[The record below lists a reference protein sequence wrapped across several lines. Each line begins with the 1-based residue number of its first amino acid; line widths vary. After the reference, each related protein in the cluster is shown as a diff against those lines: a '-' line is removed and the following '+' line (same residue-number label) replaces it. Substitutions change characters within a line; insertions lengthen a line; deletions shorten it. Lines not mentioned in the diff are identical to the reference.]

1 MESIMQQRKTYIDA
15 LRIVAIFGVLYNHTN
30 RRGYY
35 LYAFSDA
42 RICQDFYIG
51 IATLA
56 ATAVPIFFM
65 ISGALL
71 LPKKESLKELFQ
83 KRILKMVLVLL
94 VFSGIQYVLLLLEE
108 RVTFSRKAVVQ
119 AVLQD
124 GVIPSYWFLYA
135 YIAYLLLLPILRK
148 VAEVMSKQDYFY
160 LFALLLLVEGFLPM
174 VLNLAGI
181 GGTNYFFSIPFL
193 NPIIIYPLLGYYLE
207 QYMKE
212 SYYNKKTNIIVGL
225 CMAVVVL
232 FFIAMTQWRG
242 LPYEEFTTYDKGLY
256 TCSFTMLLDVG
267 IYYFVKYFD
276 LKKQHSIKYN
286 QMLHSMGECA
296 FGIYLIEQPMRERS
310 SFIYD
315 GLSPVIGRFPACIVW
330 VICIFIVAYSI
341 VAILRRIP
349 VVRKLI

>member
-1 MESIMQQRKTYIDA
+1 MQQRKTYIDA

-108 RVTFSRKAVVQ
+108 CVTFSRKAVVQ

-276 LKKQHSIKYN
+276 LRKQHSMKYD

-296 FGIYLIEQPMRERS
+296 FGIYLIEQPIREHL

-315 GLSPVIGRFPACIVW
+315 GLSPVIGRFPACIIW

>member
-1 MESIMQQRKTYIDA
+1 MQQRKTYIDA
-15 LRIVAIFGVLYNHTN
+15 LRIVAILGVLYNHTN
-30 RRGYY
+30 RRGYC
-35 LYAFSDA
+35 LYAFSEA

-83 KRILKMVLVLL
+83 KRILRMVLVLL

-108 RVTFSRKAVVQ
+108 RAAFSEKAVVQ
-119 AVLQD
+119 AVLQE
-124 GVIPSYWFLYA
+124 GMIPSYWFLYA
-135 YIAYLLLLPILRK
+135 YISYLLLLPILRK
-148 VAEVMSKQDYFY
+148 VAEVMSKQDYLY
-160 LFALLLLVEGFLPM
+160 LFALLLLVEGVIPV
-174 VLNLAGI
+174 VLHLSGI
-181 GGTNYFFSIPFL
+181 GGSNYFFAIPFL
-193 NPIIIYPLLGYYLE
+193 NQIIIYPLLGYYME
-207 QYMKE
+207 YFVTE
-212 SYYNKKTNIIVGL
+212 RYYNKRTNIMVVT
-225 CMAVVVL
+225 CMIVVVL
-232 FFIAMTQWRG
+232 FFIAMTQWRN

-276 LKKQHSIKYN
+276 LRKQHSMKYD
-286 QMLHSMGECA
+286 QMLHSMGESV
-296 FGIYLIEQPMRERS
+296 FGIYLIEQPIWEHL
-310 SFIYD
+310 SFICD
-315 GLSPVIGRFPACIVW
+315 GLSSVIGRFPACIIW

>member
-1 MESIMQQRKTYIDA
+1 MQQRKTYIDV

-108 RVTFSRKAVVQ
+108 CVTFSRKAVVQ

-276 LKKQHSIKYN
+276 LRKQHSMKYD

-296 FGIYLIEQPMRERS
+296 FGIYLIEQPIRERS

>member
-1 MESIMQQRKTYIDA
+1 MQQRKTYIDA

-108 RVTFSRKAVVQ
+108 CVTFSRKAVVQ

-160 LFALLLLVEGFLPM
+160 LFALLLLVEGFLTM

-276 LKKQHSIKYN
+276 LRKQHSMKYD

-296 FGIYLIEQPMRERS
+296 FGIYLIEQPIRERS

-349 VVRKLI
+349 GVRKLI

>member
-108 RVTFSRKAVVQ
+108 CVTFSRKAVVQ

-276 LKKQHSIKYN
+276 LRKQHSMKYD

-296 FGIYLIEQPMRERS
+296 FGIYLIEQPIRERS

>member
-1 MESIMQQRKTYIDA
+1 MQQRKTYIDA

-108 RVTFSRKAVVQ
+108 CVTFSRKAVVQ

-174 VLNLAGI
+174 VLNLVGI
-181 GGTNYFFSIPFL
+181 SGSNYFFTIPFL
-193 NPIIIYPLLGYYLE
+193 SQIIIYPLLGH
-207 QYMKE
+207 YME
-212 SYYNKKTNIIVGL
+212 YFVAEHHYNKKTNIIVGL
-225 CMAVVVL
+225 GMAGIVL
-232 FFIAMTQWRG
+232 FFIAMTQWRN
-242 LPYEEFTTYDKGLY
+242 LPYEKFTTYDKGLY

-267 IYYFVKYFD
+267 IYYFGKYFD
-276 LKKQHSIKYN
+276 LKKRHSIKYD
-286 QMLHSMGECA
+286 QMLHSMGECV
-296 FGIYLIEQPMRERS
+296 FGIYLIEQPIREHL
-310 SFIYD
+310 SFVCD
-315 GLSPVIGRFPACIVW
+315 ELSPKIGNFPACIVW

>member
-1 MESIMQQRKTYIDA
+1 MQQRKTYIDA

-83 KRILKMVLVLL
+83 KRILKMVFVLL

-108 RVTFSRKAVVQ
+108 CVTFSRKAVVQ

-276 LKKQHSIKYN
+276 LRKQHSMKYD

-296 FGIYLIEQPMRERS
+296 FGIYLIEQPIRERS

>member
-1 MESIMQQRKTYIDA
+1 MQQRKTYIDA

-108 RVTFSRKAVVQ
+108 CVTFSRKAVVQ

-193 NPIIIYPLLGYYLE
+193 NQIIIYPLLGYYLE

-212 SYYNKKTNIIVGL
+212 SYYNKKINIIVGL
-225 CMAVVVL
+225 CMVVVIL

-267 IYYFVKYFD
+267 I
-276 LKKQHSIKYN
+276 
-286 QMLHSMGECA
+286 C
-296 FGIYLIEQPMRERS
+296 
-310 SFIYD
+310 
-315 GLSPVIGRFPACIVW
+315 
-330 VICIFIVAYSI
+330 
-341 VAILRRIP
+341 
-349 VVRKLI
+349 

>member
-1 MESIMQQRKTYIDA
+1 MQQRKTYIDA

-276 LKKQHSIKYN
+276 LKKQHSTKYN

-296 FGIYLIEQPMRERS
+296 FGIYLIEQPIRERS

-349 VVRKLI
+349 GVRKLI

>member
-1 MESIMQQRKTYIDA
+1 MQQRKTYIDA

-108 RVTFSRKAVVQ
+108 CVTFSRKAVVQ

-276 LKKQHSIKYN
+276 LRKQHSMKYD

-296 FGIYLIEQPMRERS
+296 FGIYLIEQPIRERS

>member
-1 MESIMQQRKTYIDA
+1 MQQRKTYIDA
-15 LRIVAIFGVLYNHTN
+15 LRIVAILGVLYNHTN
-30 RRGYY
+30 RRGYC
-35 LYAFSDA
+35 LYAISGA
-42 RICQDFYIG
+42 RSCQDFYIG

-83 KRILKMVLVLL
+83 KRILRMGLVLL
-94 VFSGIQYVLLLLEE
+94 VFSGIQYVLLMLEG
-108 RVTFSRKAVVQ
+108 RAALSGKVVAQ
-119 AVLQD
+119 AILQD
-124 GVIPSYWFLYA
+124 GMIPSYWFLYA
-135 YIAYLLLLPILRK
+135 YIAYLLILPILRK
-148 VAEVMSKQDYFY
+148 VAEVMSKQDYIY
-160 LFALLLLVEGFLPM
+160 LFALMLLVEGFLPM

-193 NPIIIYPLLGYYLE
+193 NQIIIYPLLGYYLE

-225 CMAVVVL
+225 CMAVVIL

-242 LPYEEFTTYDKGLY
+242 LPYEEFTTYDKGFY

-276 LKKQHSIKYN
+276 LKKQHSTKYN

-296 FGIYLIEQPMRERS
+296 FGIYLIEQPIRERS

-349 VVRKLI
+349 GVRKLI

>member
-1 MESIMQQRKTYIDA
+1 MQQRKTYIDA

-35 LYAFSDA
+35 LYAFSEA

-65 ISGALL
+65 ISGAML

-108 RVTFSRKAVVQ
+108 CVTFSRKAVVQ

-148 VAEVMSKQDYFY
+148 VAEVMSKQDYIY
-160 LFALLLLVEGFLPM
+160 LFALMLLAEGFLPM
-174 VLNLAGI
+174 VLNLVGI
-181 GGTNYFFSIPFL
+181 SGSNYFFTIPFL
-193 NPIIIYPLLGYYLE
+193 NQIIIYPLLGYYLE

-212 SYYNKKTNIIVGL
+212 SYYNKKINIIVGL
-225 CMAVVVL
+225 CMVVVIL

-276 LKKQHSIKYN
+276 LRKQHSMKYD
-286 QMLHSMGECA
+286 QMLHSMGECV
-296 FGIYLIEQPMRERS
+296 FGIYLIEQPIREHL
-310 SFIYD
+310 SFVCD
-315 GLSPVIGRFPACIVW
+315 ELSPKIGNFPACIVW

>member
-1 MESIMQQRKTYIDA
+1 MQQRKTYIDA

-30 RRGYY
+30 RRGYC
-35 LYAFSDA
+35 LYAFSEA

-83 KRILKMVLVLL
+83 KRILRMVLVLL

-108 RVTFSRKAVVQ
+108 CVTFSRKAVVQ

-276 LKKQHSIKYN
+276 LRKQHSMKYD

-296 FGIYLIEQPMRERS
+296 FGIYLIEQPIRERS

>member
-1 MESIMQQRKTYIDA
+1 MQQRKTYIDA
-15 LRIVAIFGVLYNHTN
+15 LRIVAILGVLYNHTN
-30 RRGYY
+30 RRGYC
-35 LYAFSDA
+35 LYALSDA
-42 RICQDFYIG
+42 RISQDFYIA

-56 ATAVPIFFM
+56 VTAVPIFFM

-83 KRILKMVLVLL
+83 KRILRMVLVLL
-94 VFSGIQYVLLLLEE
+94 VFSGVQYVLLLLEG
-108 RVTFSRKAVVQ
+108 RAAFSGKAVVQ

-135 YIAYLLLLPILRK
+135 YIAYLLLLPMLRK
-148 VAEVMSKQDYFY
+148 VAEVMLKQDYLY
-160 LFALLLLVEGFLPM
+160 LFALLLLVEGVIPV
-174 VLNLAGI
+174 VLHLSGV
-181 GGTNYFFSIPFL
+181 GGSNYFFTIPFL
-193 NPIIIYPLLGYYLE
+193 NQIVIYPLLGYYME
-207 QYMKE
+207 YFVVE
-212 SYYNKKTNIIVGL
+212 HCYNKRTNIMVVT
-225 CMAVVVL
+225 CMIVVVL
-232 FFIAMTQWRG
+232 FFIAMTQWRN

-276 LKKQHSIKYN
+276 LKKRHSMKYD
-286 QMLHSMGECA
+286 QMLHSMGESV
-296 FGIYLIEQPMRERS
+296 FVIYLIEQPIREHL
-310 SFIYD
+310 SFICD

-349 VVRKLI
+349 GVGKLI

>member
-1 MESIMQQRKTYIDA
+1 MQQRKTYIDA
-15 LRIVAIFGVLYNHTN
+15 LRIVAILGVLYNHTN
-30 RRGYY
+30 RRGYC
-35 LYAFSDA
+35 LYAFSEA

-65 ISGALL
+65 ISGAML

-83 KRILKMVLVLL
+83 KRILRMVLVLL
-94 VFSGIQYVLLLLEE
+94 VFSGIQYVLLLLEG
-108 RVTFSRKAVVQ
+108 RAALSGKVVAQ
-119 AVLQD
+119 AILQD
-124 GVIPSYWFLYA
+124 GMIPSYWFLYA
-135 YIAYLLLLPILRK
+135 YIAYLLILPILRK
-148 VAEVMSKQDYFY
+148 VAEVMSKQDYIY
-160 LFALLLLVEGFLPM
+160 LFALLLLVEGVIPV
-174 VLNLAGI
+174 VLHLSGI
-181 GGTNYFFSIPFL
+181 GGSNYFFAIPFL
-193 NPIIIYPLLGYYLE
+193 NQIIIYPLLGYYME
-207 QYMKE
+207 YFVTE
-212 SYYNKKTNIIVGL
+212 RYYNKRTNIMVVT
-225 CMAVVVL
+225 CMIVVVL
-232 FFIAMTQWRG
+232 FFIAMTQWRN

-276 LKKQHSIKYN
+276 LRKQHSMKYD

-296 FGIYLIEQPMRERS
+296 FGIYLIEQPIRERS

>member
-1 MESIMQQRKTYIDA
+1 
-15 LRIVAIFGVLYNHTN
+15 
-30 RRGYY
+30 
-35 LYAFSDA
+35 
-42 RICQDFYIG
+42 
-51 IATLA
+51 
-56 ATAVPIFFM
+56 
-65 ISGALL
+65 
-71 LPKKESLKELFQ
+71 
-83 KRILKMVLVLL
+83 MVLVLL

-108 RVTFSRKAVVQ
+108 CVTFSRKAVVQ

-232 FFIAMTQWRG
+232 FFIAMTQWCG

-276 LKKQHSIKYN
+276 LRKQHSMKYD

-296 FGIYLIEQPMRERS
+296 FGIYLIEQPIRERS

-315 GLSPVIGRFPACIVW
+315 GLSPVIGRFPACIIW

>member
-1 MESIMQQRKTYIDA
+1 MQQRKTYIDA
-15 LRIVAIFGVLYNHTN
+15 LRIVAILGVLYNHTN

-35 LYAFSDA
+35 LYAFSEA

-65 ISGALL
+65 ISGAML

-83 KRILKMVLVLL
+83 KRILRMGLVLL
-94 VFSGIQYVLLLLEE
+94 VFSGIQYVLLLLEG
-108 RVTFSRKAVVQ
+108 RAALSGKAVAQ
-119 AVLQD
+119 AILQD
-124 GVIPSYWFLYA
+124 GMIPSYWFLYA
-135 YIAYLLLLPILRK
+135 YIAYLLILPILRK
-148 VAEVMSKQDYFY
+148 VAVVMSKQDYLY

-174 VLNLAGI
+174 VLNLVGI
-181 GGTNYFFSIPFL
+181 SGSNYFFTIPFL
-193 NPIIIYPLLGYYLE
+193 SQIIIYPLLGYYLE

-225 CMAVVVL
+225 CMVVVIL

-276 LKKQHSIKYN
+276 SRKQHSMKYD
-286 QMLHSMGECA
+286 QMLHSMGESVL
-296 FGIYLIEQPMRERS
+296 GIYSGIQYRS
-310 SFIYD
+310 NIKTYTS
-315 GLSPVIGRFPACIVW
+315 R
-330 VICIFIVAYSI
+330 
-341 VAILRRIP
+341 
-349 VVRKLI
+349 

>member
-1 MESIMQQRKTYIDA
+1 MQQRKTYIDA

-65 ISGALL
+65 ISGEVL

-108 RVTFSRKAVVQ
+108 CVTFSRKAVVQ

-276 LKKQHSIKYN
+276 LRKQHSMKYD

-296 FGIYLIEQPMRERS
+296 FGIYLIEQPIRERS

-315 GLSPVIGRFPACIVW
+315 GLSPVIGRFPACIIW

>member
-1 MESIMQQRKTYIDA
+1 MQQRKTYIDA
-15 LRIVAIFGVLYNHTN
+15 LRIVAILGVLYNHTN
-30 RRGYY
+30 RRGYC
-35 LYAFSDA
+35 LYAFSEA

-83 KRILKMVLVLL
+83 KRILRMVLVLL

-108 RVTFSRKAVVQ
+108 RAAFSEKAVVQ
-119 AVLQD
+119 AVLQE
-124 GVIPSYWFLYA
+124 GMIPSYWFLYA
-135 YIAYLLLLPILRK
+135 YISYLLLLPILRK

-276 LKKQHSIKYN
+276 LRKQHSMKYD
-286 QMLHSMGECA
+286 QMLHSMGESV
-296 FGIYLIEQPMRERS
+296 FGIYLIEQPIREHL
-310 SFIYD
+310 SFICD
-315 GLSPVIGRFPACIVW
+315 GLSSVIGRFPACIIW

>member
-1 MESIMQQRKTYIDA
+1 MQQRKTYIDA

-108 RVTFSRKAVVQ
+108 CVTFSRKAVVQ

-276 LKKQHSIKYN
+276 LRKQHSMKYD

-296 FGIYLIEQPMRERS
+296 FGIYLIEQPIRERS

-349 VVRKLI
+349 GVRKLI

>member
-1 MESIMQQRKTYIDA
+1 MQQRKTYIDA
-15 LRIVAIFGVLYNHTN
+15 LRIVAISGVLYNHTN

-108 RVTFSRKAVVQ
+108 CVTFSRKAVVQ

-276 LKKQHSIKYN
+276 LRKQHSMKYD

-296 FGIYLIEQPMRERS
+296 FGIYLIEQPIRERS

-349 VVRKLI
+349 GVRKLI

>member
-1 MESIMQQRKTYIDA
+1 MQQRKTYIDA

-108 RVTFSRKAVVQ
+108 CVTFSRKAVVQ

-212 SYYNKKTNIIVGL
+212 SYYNKKTNIIEGL

-276 LKKQHSIKYN
+276 LRKQHSMKYD

-296 FGIYLIEQPMRERS
+296 FGIYLIEQPIRERS

-341 VAILRRIP
+341 VAMLRRIP

>member
-1 MESIMQQRKTYIDA
+1 M
-15 LRIVAIFGVLYNHTN
+15 AIFGVLYNHTN

-108 RVTFSRKAVVQ
+108 CVTFSRKAVVQ

-276 LKKQHSIKYN
+276 LRKQHSMKYD

-296 FGIYLIEQPMRERS
+296 FGIYLIEQPIRERS

>member
-1 MESIMQQRKTYIDA
+1 MQQRKTHMDV
-15 LRIVAIFGVLYNHTN
+15 LRIIAISFVLYNHTN

-35 LYAFSDA
+35 LYAFSDV

-51 IATLA
+51 IATFV

-83 KRILKMVLVLL
+83 KRILRMVLVLL
-94 VFSGIQYVLLLLEE
+94 VFSGVQYVLLLLEG
-108 RVTFSRKAVVQ
+108 RAAFSGKAVVQ

-148 VAEVMSKQDYFY
+148 MAEVMSKHDYLY
-160 LFALLLLVEGFLPM
+160 LFALLLLVEGVIPV
-174 VLNLAGI
+174 VLHLSGI
-181 GGTNYFFSIPFL
+181 GGSNYFFAIPFL
-193 NPIIIYPLLGYYLE
+193 NQIIIYPLLGYYME
-207 QYMKE
+207 YFVAE
-212 SYYNKKTNIIVGL
+212 RCYNKRTNIMVAT
-225 CMAVVVL
+225 CMFVVVL
-232 FFIAMTQWRG
+232 FFIAMTQWRN

-276 LKKQHSIKYN
+276 LKKRHSMKYD
-286 QMLHSMGECA
+286 QMLHSMGECV
-296 FGIYLIEQPMRERS
+296 FGIYLIEQPIREHLT
-310 SFIYD
+310 FVCD
-315 GLSPVIGRFPACIVW
+315 GLSSKIGNFPACIVW
-330 VICIFIVAYSI
+330 VICIFIVAYGI
-341 VAILRRIP
+341 VIILKYVPGI
-349 VVRKLI
+349 RKLI

>member
-1 MESIMQQRKTYIDA
+1 MQQRKTYIDA
-15 LRIVAIFGVLYNHTN
+15 LRIVAILGVLYNHTN
-30 RRGYY
+30 RRGYC
-35 LYAFSDA
+35 LYAFSGA

-83 KRILKMVLVLL
+83 KRILRMGLVLL
-94 VFSGIQYVLLLLEE
+94 VFSGIQYVLLLLEG
-108 RVTFSRKAVVQ
+108 RAALSGKVVAQ
-119 AVLQD
+119 VILQD
-124 GVIPSYWFLYA
+124 GMIPSYWFLYA
-135 YIAYLLLLPILRK
+135 YIAYLLILPILRK
-148 VAEVMSKQDYFY
+148 VAEVMSKQDYIY
-160 LFALLLLVEGFLPM
+160 LFALMLLVEGFLPM

-193 NPIIIYPLLGYYLE
+193 NQIIIYPLLGHY
-207 QYMKE
+207 KE
-212 SYYNKKTNIIVGL
+212 YFVAEHHYNKKTNIIVGL

-296 FGIYLIEQPMRERS
+296 FGIYLIEQPIRERS

-349 VVRKLI
+349 GVRKLI

>member
-1 MESIMQQRKTYIDA
+1 M
-15 LRIVAIFGVLYNHTN
+15 
-30 RRGYY
+30 
-35 LYAFSDA
+35 
-42 RICQDFYIG
+42 
-51 IATLA
+51 
-56 ATAVPIFFM
+56 
-65 ISGALL
+65 
-71 LPKKESLKELFQ
+71 
-83 KRILKMVLVLL
+83 LL
-94 VFSGIQYVLLLLEE
+94 VFSGIQYVLLLLEG
-108 RVTFSRKAVVQ
+108 RAALSGKVVAQ
-119 AVLQD
+119 VILQD
-124 GVIPSYWFLYA
+124 GMIPSYWFLYA
-135 YIAYLLLLPILRK
+135 YIAYLLILPILRK
-148 VAEVMSKQDYFY
+148 VAEVMSKQDYIY
-160 LFALLLLVEGFLPM
+160 LFALMLLVEGFLPM

-193 NPIIIYPLLGYYLE
+193 NQIIIYPLLGHY
-207 QYMKE
+207 KE
-212 SYYNKKTNIIVGL
+212 YFVAEHHYNKKTNIIVGL

-296 FGIYLIEQPMRERS
+296 FGIYLIEQPIRERS

-349 VVRKLI
+349 GVRKLI

>member
-1 MESIMQQRKTYIDA
+1 MQQRKTYIDA

-71 LPKKESLKELFQ
+71 LQKKESLKELFQ

-108 RVTFSRKAVVQ
+108 CVTFSRKAVVQ

-276 LKKQHSIKYN
+276 LRKQHSMKYD

-296 FGIYLIEQPMRERS
+296 FGIYLIEQPIRERS

>member
-1 MESIMQQRKTYIDA
+1 MQQRKTYIDA

-108 RVTFSRKAVVQ
+108 CVTFSRKAVVQ

-174 VLNLAGI
+174 VL
-181 GGTNYFFSIPFL
+181 
-193 NPIIIYPLLGYYLE
+193 E
-207 QYMKE
+207 
-212 SYYNKKTNIIVGL
+212 
-225 CMAVVVL
+225 VV
-232 FFIAMTQWRG
+232 
-242 LPYEEFTTYDKGLY
+242 
-256 TCSFTMLLDVG
+256 S
-267 IYYFVKYFD
+267 
-276 LKKQHSIKYN
+276 
-286 QMLHSMGECA
+286 
-296 FGIYLIEQPMRERS
+296 
-310 SFIYD
+310 
-315 GLSPVIGRFPACIVW
+315 
-330 VICIFIVAYSI
+330 
-341 VAILRRIP
+341 
-349 VVRKLI
+349 

>member
-1 MESIMQQRKTYIDA
+1 MQQRKTYIDA

-83 KRILKMVLVLL
+83 KRIWKMVLVLL

-108 RVTFSRKAVVQ
+108 CVTFSRKAVVQ

-276 LKKQHSIKYN
+276 LRKQHSMKYD

-296 FGIYLIEQPMRERS
+296 FGIYLIEQPIRERS

>member
-1 MESIMQQRKTYIDA
+1 MQQRKTYIDA

-51 IATLA
+51 IATLV

-276 LKKQHSIKYN
+276 LKKQHSTKYN

-296 FGIYLIEQPMRERS
+296 FGIYLIEQPIRERS

-349 VVRKLI
+349 GVRKLI

>member
-1 MESIMQQRKTYIDA
+1 MQQRKTYIDA

-108 RVTFSRKAVVQ
+108 CVTFSRKAVVQ

-225 CMAVVVL
+225 CRAVVVL

-276 LKKQHSIKYN
+276 LRKQHSMKYD

-296 FGIYLIEQPMRERS
+296 FGIYLIEQPIRERS